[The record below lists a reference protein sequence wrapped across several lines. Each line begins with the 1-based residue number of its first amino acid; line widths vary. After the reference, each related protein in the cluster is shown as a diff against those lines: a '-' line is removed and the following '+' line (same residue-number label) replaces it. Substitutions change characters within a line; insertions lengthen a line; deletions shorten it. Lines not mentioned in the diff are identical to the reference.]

1 MDQRKAG
8 IVSCNVKVVNEAHG
22 NGWAFYQADAVEFA
36 RQLPDNSVGFN
47 LHSPPFSCLY
57 TYSDSANDMGNCLDD
72 AQFFA
77 QYRFLI
83 REQLRVMMPGRLVA
97 VHCKE
102 LVDYQSSA
110 GRAGL
115 RDFPGEIIRIY
126 EEEGFKFHSRVTIWK
141 CPVTE
146 RARTNAHGLL
156 YKTLR
161 ADGSFARQGVA
172 EYVLVFRKWPRNET
186 EQAIADANCVRH
198 WNPSPKRGDAAEPA
212 AGDEMPL
219 ETWQEWASP
228 VWMDIDQ
235 TNVLNVKKAREDR
248 DEKHMC
254 PLQICLIE
262 RCVVLWSNP
271 GDVVWSPFAGIGS
284 EGVGAL
290 KRHRKFVG
298 SELKESYWKSGCV
311 ELASAEPGAKGSQ
324 MSLLALMTNAAPAI
338 QLPPKLPKGSR
349 RPGTRK
355 AKAKESTDVAEES

>member
-1 MDQRKAG
+1 MSDR
-8 IVSCNVKVVNEAHG
+8 VNVLAAAHG

-47 LHSPPFSCLY
+47 LHSPPFSSVY
-57 TYSDSANDMGNCLDD
+57 TYSDSANDMGNCLHD

-83 REQLRVMMPGRLVA
+83 REQLRVMIPGRLVA

-110 GRAGL
+110 GRSGL
-115 RDFPGEIIRIY
+115 RDFPGEIIRTY

-186 EQAIADANCVRH
+186 EQAIADANPVRH
-198 WNPSPKRGDAAEPA
+198 WNPNPKNGEPPEPP

-228 VWMDIDQ
+228 VWLDINQ
-235 TNVLNVKKAREDR
+235 TNVLNVEQASEDK

-254 PLQICLIE
+254 PLQLDLIE

-284 EGVGAL
+284 EGVGSL
-290 KRHRKFVG
+290 RRKRRFVG
-298 SELKESYWKSGCV
+298 SELKGSYHKTGTSNLEW
-311 ELASAEPGAKGSQ
+311 AEPEAKGTTL
-324 MSLLALMTNAAPAI
+324 SLFDLMPMTAPEVK
-338 QLPPKLPKGSR
+338 LPPKLPKGSR
-349 RPGTRK
+349 RPGERK
-355 AKAKESTDVAEES
+355 TKAKEVASVEEET